1 MGFYVSKT
9 TFKWNT
15 MREKWK
21 LHAKIS
27 KQQN

>member
-15 MREKWK
+15 MQEKWK